1 MGTVIRD
8 IRISNEYLFN
18 FFLNLIPAQKNIK
31 VIKDH
36 LSEESKMVIYEN
48 MLSFYFL
55 FSKPD
60 TVLLSNF
67 IE

>member
-1 MGTVIRD
+1 MGTVIRE

-55 FSKPD
+55 FSKSD